1 MIYPK
6 NSVILAPL
14 SGFTDLPYRRSARRH
29 GCVYAFTEMVDAGSL
44 VYRNFRTMKMLKRG
58 EEEAWLGLQ
67 LIAADKDILKKATQI
82 VNEKNFDVIDFNLG
96 CPAPKVV
103 KKGEGA
109 ALGEK
114 IDKAVSV
121 FEVLVRTS
129 QIPVTVKIRI
139 LDEENP
145 APTVELASKLC
156 DAGAQA
162 ITVHGRVRTKFYA
175 GPVYHDVISAV
186 REAVT
191 CPLIAN
197 GSVFDFESFC
207 EIRKNTGCDSVMVA
221 RGAMGNPWLFDEL
234 LMGLKEEDNGSVL
247 WQPPNARE
255 FADEIFMHISEMV
268 EFYGLELGLTIARKV
283 ILDYMRGRG
292 FARVLKTHVI
302 EIASIDDLKQFTEC
316 LAEGPTE
323 RYMLWLEKHETA
335 VRRLR
340 R

>member
-1 MIYPK
+1 MIYLE
-6 NSVILAPL
+6 NSIILAPL
-14 SGFTDLPYRRSARRH
+14 SGYTDLPYRRSARRH

-44 VYRNFRTMKMLKRG
+44 VYRNFRTIKMLERG
-58 EEEAWLGLQ
+58 EDEPWLGLQ
-67 LIAADKDILKKATQI
+67 LVAADKDILKKATQI

-156 DAGAQA
+156 NAGAEA

-175 GPVYHDVISAV
+175 GPVYHDIISAV
-186 REAVT
+186 REAVS

-197 GSVFDFESFC
+197 GSVFDFDSFC
-207 EIRKNTGCDSVMVA
+207 EIRKNTGCNSVMVA
-221 RGAMGNPWLFDEL
+221 RGAMGNPWLFNEINTDLLSHSDE
-234 LMGLKEEDNGSVL
+234 SVE
-247 WQPPNARE
+247 WQPPTSHE
-255 FADEIFMHISEMV
+255 FADEVFMHISEMV
-268 EFYGLELGLTIARKV
+268 EFYGLELGLKIARKV

-292 FARVLKTHVI
+292 FPRVLKTHVI
-302 EIASIDDLKQFTEC
+302 EIASIDDLKKFTES
-316 LAEGPTE
+316 LSKGPTE
-323 RYMLWLEKHETA
+323 RYMHWLEKNQNA